1 MLSVLLIIEQS
12 VNKSVWTSCLKASRG
27 IGLSKLNI
35 FRFHQAKR
43 LKEPSRGFDNL
54 KRNISGAGGNRHRTL
69 FAFTKRSDWKNPRP
83 NRETIR
89 FLHAYSGLHFR
100 AAARP
105 GPPTDA
111 LFPKVSSPHR
121 DLRGLFPIF
130 PAPLD
135 QPDSEQ
141 HPVERCLV
149 PSPGDGIKPV
159 IYYASIRQRERNCF
173 RQLNCRPNGL
183 WSIQPSLRMLTY
195 HLDPLSNPVSPSEF
209 FSSEN
214 EVVVAKDGSAC
225 AKSV

>member
-1 MLSVLLIIEQS
+1 MSY
-12 VNKSVWTSCLKASRG
+12 
-27 IGLSKLNI
+27 
-35 FRFHQAKR
+35 
-43 LKEPSRGFDNL
+43 
-54 KRNISGAGGNRHRTL
+54 
-69 FAFTKRSDWKNPRP
+69 WKQLWSWRESNPRP

-159 IYYASIRQRERNCF
+159 IYYASIRQRERTCF
-173 RQLNCRPNGL
+173 RQLNFWPNGL
-183 WSIQPSLRMLTY
+183 WSLQSSLRMLTH
-195 HLDPLSNPVSPSEF
+195 HLDPLSNPVNPKVKRECKSNCF
-209 FSSEN
+209 FSHKQSF
-214 EVVVAKDGSAC
+214 
-225 AKSV
+225 